1 MQTSNN
7 IAIYNA
13 TAKQLDEVSDNLQ
26 VENYWRQLEGNEAVY
41 ILTDYAFVDSDELA
55 DYEHDDFMEAGW
67 EMLQ

>member
-1 MQTSNN
+1 
-7 IAIYNA
+7 
-13 TAKQLDEVSDNLQ
+13 LQ